1 MIATRVNKNSNF
13 LPLYLAISTLVSWV
27 LGATVIIG
35 WLNPPFYWS
44 TSHLSAKLLV
54 VQSQVSIVKSL
65 YNFSLSNSDAPWSN
79 PIFHGEITTPDG
91 EIAISLMAKSMLPMI
106 IPYVSHF
113 SSHIIATFPGFP
125 YPFFSTCQMRFVR
138 FYVSWSSAFSS
149 PALSWAPPVQRRHE
163 SSVAYQKKKNK
174 ISYLSRQKKSAV
186 RLGASFLASA
196 PCLGKPRRSQRR
208 KLLRFAFSL
217 KRAHSRDMNE

>member
-1 MIATRVNKNSNF
+1 MIATRVNKNSIF

-65 YNFSLSNSDAPWSN
+65 YKLFTVKFRCSMVKS
-79 PIFHGEITTPDG
+79 IFHGEITTPDG
-91 EIAISLMAKSMLPMI
+91 EITISLMAKSMLPMI
-106 IPYVSHF
+106 IPFVSHF
-113 SSHIIATFPGFP
+113 SSHIIATFPGVP

-163 SSVAYQKKKNK
+163 SSVAYQKKEKHNLLFVK
-174 ISYLSRQKKSAV
+174 TKEISSKAWSLVSRICA
-186 RLGASFLASA
+186 L
-196 PCLGKPRRSQRR
+196 PRGNPDGVSVANCFVLRS
-208 KLLRFAFSL
+208 
-217 KRAHSRDMNE
+217 H

>member
-163 SSVAYQKKKNK
+163 SSVAYQKKEKQNLLFVK
-174 ISYLSRQKKSAV
+174 TKEISSKAWGLISRICALPWEAQTESASQI
-186 RLGASFLASA
+186 ASFCVLIEKSSF
-196 PCLGKPRRSQRR
+196 P
-208 KLLRFAFSL
+208 
-217 KRAHSRDMNE
+217 